1 MKSFKV
7 DGIGYPQQVI
17 KADSPKKA
25 ARKFAESNNMLGE
38 LLNNG
43 GGKRIYRRCVN
54 VLSSLGIHDRSYRQ
68 KIKDYKNCGVVE

>member
-1 MKSFKV
+1 MESFKV

-17 KADSPKKA
+17 KAEHPQKA

-43 GGKRIYRRCVN
+43 GERIYRRCVN
-54 VLSSLGIHDRSYRQ
+54 VLSSLGIHGRS
-68 KIKDYKNCGVVE
+68 

>member
-17 KADSPKKA
+17 KAEHPQKA

-43 GGKRIYRRCVN
+43 GKEFIAVVSMYYQVWEFMVEVISGEK
-54 VLSSLGIHDRSYRQ
+54 L
-68 KIKDYKNCGVVE
+68 KITKIAEW

>member
-17 KADSPKKA
+17 KAEHPQKA

-43 GGKRIYRRCVN
+43 GGERIYRRCVN
-54 VLSSLGIHDRSYRQ
+54 ALSSLGIHGRSYQRG
-68 KIKDYKNCGVVE
+68 KT

>member
-17 KADSPKKA
+17 KAEFPKKA

-43 GGKRIYRRCVN
+43 GKEFIAVVSMHYQVWEFMVEVISGEK
-54 VLSSLGIHDRSYRQ
+54 L
-68 KIKDYKNCGVVE
+68 KITKITEW

>member
-1 MKSFKV
+1 MESFKV

-17 KADSPKKA
+17 KAEFPKKA

-43 GGKRIYRRCVN
+43 GKEFIAVVSMYYQVWEFM
-54 VLSSLGIHDRSYRQ
+54 VEVIDRKL
-68 KIKDYKNCGVVE
+68 KITKIVEW

>member
-1 MKSFKV
+1 MESFKV

-17 KADSPKKA
+17 KAETPKKA

-43 GGKRIYRRCVN
+43 GERIYRSRVD
-54 VLSSLGIHDRSYRQ
+54 VLSSVGIHDRSYRQ

>member
-17 KADSPKKA
+17 KAESPKKA

-43 GGKRIYRRCVN
+43 GKEFIAVVTMYYQVWEFMVEVISGEK
-54 VLSSLGIHDRSYRQ
+54 L
-68 KIKDYKNCGVVE
+68 KITKIAEW

>member
-17 KADSPKKA
+17 KAGSPKKA

-43 GGKRIYRRCVN
+43 GERIYRSRDN
-54 VLSSLGIHDRSYRQ
+54 VLSNVGIHGRSYRQ
-68 KIKDYKNCGVVE
+68 KIKDYKNCGVVK